1 MITVNIIGAGNVAYH
16 LYRALSLSPEVKVL
30 QVTARDQRKL
40 EDFVNPE
47 LINTDFSKIK
57 DCDVHLICVSD
68 SAIAEIAKAMFGLNG
83 LVVHTSGA
91 TSINLLHQLKRYG
104 VFYPLQTFS
113 KQRDVSFSEIPICIE
128 AEQKNDL
135 ALLKILALKI
145 SNDVREITSAQRKTL
160 HLSAIFVNNFTNH
173 LLHLGNEIVKQ
184 NNLDF
189 NILKPLLKET
199 VMKLEDMPPFEAQ
212 TGPARRGD
220 QITMKEHL
228 AQLSEENQKKI
239 YTELSESIQ
248 KTYGKEL

>member
-1 MITVNIIGAGNVAYH
+1 MMTVNIIGAGNVAYH
-16 LYRALSLSPEVKVL
+16 LYRALSLSPKVKVL
-30 QVTARDQRKL
+30 QVTARDYKQL
-40 EDFVNPE
+40 EDFVTPK

-57 DCDVHLICVSD
+57 DCDVHIICVSD
-68 SAIAEIAKAMFGLNG
+68 SAIAEIANFLCGLKG

-91 TSINLLHQLKRYG
+91 TSINVLHQLSRYG

-113 KQRDVSFSEIPICIE
+113 KHRNISFREIPICIE
-128 AEQKNDL
+128 AKHKNDVEFLKTL
-135 ALLKILALKI
+135 AFEI
-145 SNDVREITSAQRKTL
+145 SKDVREITSAQRKTL

-173 LLHLGNEIVKQ
+173 LLHLGHEIVKQ

-199 VMKLEDMPPFEAQ
+199 MMKLEDMTPFEAQ

-220 QITMKEHL
+220 QTTIQEHL